1 MPAVPAINERL
12 LQLLETAD
20 LVLFD
25 GTFWSDDEL
34 IQVQG
39 SGATA
44 REMGHVPVSGAEG
57 ARMGNRGLLGRLTG
71 RPGPQALGEAAQ
83 DHARQHARA
92 AAFSGGS
99 GWPIV
104 AGMDFAMSAR
114 AADCHNRLSAFMT
127 EFVFPAE
134 AEYERYRIEKGPGDH
149 TPPPVVEELKKLAK
163 ERGLWNLFL
172 PSVSGLTNSEYA
184 PLAELTGWSLEIA
197 PEAVNCAAPD
207 TGNME
212 ILHMFGT
219 EQQRKDWLEPLLN
232 GEIRSAFSMTEPAVA
247 SSDATNIATT
257 IERDGDDYV
266 INGRKWWSSGAADPR
281 CKVLIVMGRTD
292 PDAAPHRQ
300 QSMILVPVATPG
312 VDILRSTSVFGW
324 QDQHGHS
331 EIVYDNVRVPAAN
344 LLGEQ
349 GSGFAIAQA
358 RLGPGRIHHCMRA
371 LGAAERAL
379 ALMVDRA
386 RSRVAFGRPLAE
398 QGVVRESIAK
408 SRNEIDQARL
418 LCEKAAWTIDQHG
431 NKEARNLVAQIKAVA
446 PGVACDVIDRAIQ
459 VFGAA
464 GVSDDVPLAR
474 MYSWHRAMRIFDG
487 PDEVHIRSIARAEI
501 GREKSAFAAAVT

>member
-1 MPAVPAINERL
+1 
-12 LQLLETAD
+12 
-20 LVLFD
+20 
-25 GTFWSDDEL
+25 
-34 IQVQG
+34 
-39 SGATA
+39 
-44 REMGHVPVSGAEG
+44 
-57 ARMGNRGLLGRLTG
+57 
-71 RPGPQALGEAAQ
+71 
-83 DHARQHARA
+83 
-92 AAFSGGS
+92 
-99 GWPIV
+99 
-104 AGMDFAMSAR
+104 MDFAMSAR
-114 AADCHNRLSAFMT
+114 AADYHKRLSAFMT

-134 AEYERYRIEKGPGDH
+134 ASYESYRIEKGPNDH
-149 TPPPVVEELKKLAK
+149 TLPPVVQELKTLAK

-172 PSVSGLTNSEYA
+172 PSVSGLTNTEYA
-184 PLAELTGWSLEIA
+184 PLAELTGWSPEIA
-197 PEAVNCAAPD
+197 PEAINCAAPD

-266 INGRKWWSSGAADPR
+266 INGRKWWSSGASDPR

-300 QSMILVPVATPG
+300 QSMILVPVDTPG
-312 VDILRSTSVFGW
+312 VDIVRSTPVFGW
-324 QDQHGHS
+324 QDQHGHC
-331 EIVYDNVRVPAAN
+331 EISYHSVRVPAAN

-349 GSGFAIAQA
+349 GAGFAIAQA

-386 RSRVAFGRPLAE
+386 RNRVAFGRPLAE

-431 NKEARNLVAQIKAVA
+431 NKYARNLVAQIKAVA
-446 PGVACDVIDRAIQ
+446 PRVACDVIDRAIQ

-487 PDEVHIRSIARAEI
+487 PDEVHMRSIARAEI
-501 GREKSAFAAAVT
+501 GRDKSAFAAAVT